1 MQQHQAC
8 LLVVLAL
15 SSLSLTFAQ
24 TPSQSGETASSQH
37 MIVPLASKKD
47 GQLSGDPDKPG
58 AAYVIRI
65 QSDPNAIVPPHWHPE
80 DEHIV
85 VVKGTCS
92 FGMGDRFDHNALREL
107 NIGDYALMPK
117 KMPHFGW
124 AKTECII
131 QVHGIGPFQIIPAST
146 EEHLSGWKN
155 TPDGWLR
162 DPQAPS
168 FFKFRIAD
176 RVRSGRGEGMI
187 VMGMHSEKS
196 KFTQY
201 RVQKDDGEAFFESEE
216 ELAAVSQAKGIE
228 PNPLTGAWDGVLRGF
243 QGDSPCTF
251 YFRQEKGKLTGVFSL
266 QWGGAVFNSVMF
278 KNNALQIRMDTPLGN
293 FLFNGEYRE
302 GALSGEWSTDTGLK
316 GTWEVKKTVEGTGKQ

>member
-1 MQQHQAC
+1 
-8 LLVVLAL
+8 
-15 SSLSLTFAQ
+15 
-24 TPSQSGETASSQH
+24 
-37 MIVPLASKKD
+37 
-47 GQLSGDPDKPG
+47 
-58 AAYVIRI
+58 
-65 QSDPNAIVPPHWHPE
+65 
-80 DEHIV
+80 
-85 VVKGTCS
+85 
-92 FGMGDRFDHNALREL
+92 
-107 NIGDYALMPK
+107 
-117 KMPHFGW
+117 
-124 AKTECII
+124 
-131 QVHGIGPFQIIPAST
+131 
-146 EEHLSGWKN
+146 
-155 TPDGWLR
+155 
-162 DPQAPS
+162 
-168 FFKFRIAD
+168 
-176 RVRSGRGEGMI
+176 MI